1 MEHYVGK
8 PRITTGSQSGERNIQ
23 TIAGLREQR
32 QNGKQN
38 QNLNQNRNRSSQGA
52 VNLGYQKKANTQDA
66 PGSESQMKNIL
77 IKLPESMRERIV
89 KLPKVALQKLE
100 EIRIRTDTDTLLIS
114 GGREYSLRDRD
125 EMTAE
130 VLEEILNRLMD
141 YSYYAYEEEL
151 ARGYITI
158 EGGHRVGICGR
169 VTLENDRVHLIKD
182 VSSLNIRRSRE
193 IMGASDKILGAVLSP
208 AKAPAEGAQNA
219 RASASRGD
227 SRSSGAADLSGI
239 CFSSD
244 GFGSTASSHISPS
257 NMAVTSDMT
266 VRNTLIISP
275 PKCGKTTI
283 LRDLARSLSY
293 RGFRIGICD
302 ERSEIAGC
310 YDGKTSYD
318 LGPRTDVLDGCP
330 KAEGILMLIRAM
342 SPDVIMTDEIGKT
355 EDAAAI
361 RSALSAGVKIIT
373 TIHGSSFEDAAK
385 SSVGD
390 LITDHVFE
398 TLIFLSAQPVTGTV
412 EKILRLPEV
421 SHG

>member
-1 MEHYVGK
+1 MEHY
-8 PRITTGSQSGERNIQ
+8 ERNPM
-23 TIAGLREQR
+23 TPA
-32 QNGKQN
+32 
-38 QNLNQNRNRSSQGA
+38 
-52 VNLGYQKKANTQDA
+52 A
-66 PGSESQMKNIL
+66 PGSPIDKIL
-77 IKLPESMRERIV
+77 IKLPESMRERIN
-89 KLPKVALQKLE
+89 KLPKRAMNQLE

-125 EMTAE
+125 EITAE
-130 VLEEILNRLMD
+130 VLEEILNRLLD

-169 VTLENDRVHLIKD
+169 VTLENGQVHLIKD

-193 IMGASDKILGAVLSP
+193 ITGASDKILGAVLSP
-208 AKAPAEGAQNA
+208 AKTPPEGVQNA
-219 RASASRGD
+219 GDSAS
-227 SRSSGAADLSGI
+227 
-239 CFSSD
+239 C
-244 GFGSTASSHISPS
+244 GSTVISAINS
-257 NMAVTSDMT
+257 KNMTNISEMV

-283 LRDLARSLSY
+283 LRDLARSLSC

-310 YDGKTSYD
+310 YDGKTSSD

-342 SPDVIMTDEIGKT
+342 SPDVVLTDEIGKS

-385 SSVGD
+385 SAVGD
-390 LITDHVFE
+390 LITDRVFE

-412 EKILRLPEV
+412 EKILQLPEV

>member
-1 MEHYVGK
+1 MM
-8 PRITTGSQSGERNIQ
+8 
-23 TIAGLREQR
+23 
-32 QNGKQN
+32 KQN
-38 QNLNQNRNRSSQGA
+38 AGKRI
-52 VNLGYQKKANTQDA
+52 D
-66 PGSESQMKNIL
+66 NIL
-77 IKLPESMRERIV
+77 IKLPESIRDRIE
-89 KLPKVALQKLE
+89 KLPAQTLQQLE
-100 EIRIRTDTDTLLIS
+100 EIRIRTNTDTLLIS
-114 GGREYSLRDRD
+114 GGREYSLRDGD
-125 EMTAE
+125 EITAE
-130 VLEEILNRLMD
+130 VLEEILNRLLD

-151 ARGYITI
+151 SRGYITI

-169 VTLENDRVHLIKD
+169 VTLENGQVHLIKD

-193 IMGASDKILGAVLSP
+193 ITGASEKILGAVLSP
-208 AKAPAEGAQNA
+208 AKAPAESVPNA
-219 RASASRGD
+219 GISAGCRDEKSPVT
-227 SRSSGAADLSGI
+227 SDLSGV
-239 CFSSD
+239 CSSAAD
-244 GFGSTASSHISPS
+244 YGR
-257 NMAVTSDMT
+257 MV

-275 PKCGKTTI
+275 PKCGKTTM
-283 LRDLARSLSY
+283 LRDLARNLSNA
-293 RGFRIGICD
+293 GFRIGICD

-330 KAEGILMLIRAM
+330 KADGILMLIRAM
-342 SPDVIMTDEIGKT
+342 SPDVVMTDEIGKP

-385 SSVGD
+385 SAVGS

-412 EKILRLPEV
+412 EKILRMPEV

>member
-1 MEHYVGK
+1 MM
-8 PRITTGSQSGERNIQ
+8 
-23 TIAGLREQR
+23 
-32 QNGKQN
+32 KQN
-38 QNLNQNRNRSSQGA
+38 AGKRI
-52 VNLGYQKKANTQDA
+52 D
-66 PGSESQMKNIL
+66 NIL
-77 IKLPESMRERIV
+77 IKLPESMRDRIE
-89 KLPKVALQKLE
+89 KLPAQTLQQLE
-100 EIRIRTDTDTLLIS
+100 EIRIRTNTDTLLIS
-114 GGREYSLRDRD
+114 GGREYSLRDGD
-125 EMTAE
+125 EITAE
-130 VLEEILNRLMD
+130 VLEEILNRLLD

-151 ARGYITI
+151 SRGYITI

-169 VTLENDRVHLIKD
+169 VTLENGQVHLIKD

-193 IMGASDKILGAVLSP
+193 ITGASEKILGAVLSP
-208 AKAPAEGAQNA
+208 AKAPAESVPNA
-219 RASASRGD
+219 GISAGCGD
-227 SRSSGAADLSGI
+227 EK
-239 CFSSD
+239 
-244 GFGSTASSHISPS
+244 ST
-257 NMAVTSDMT
+257 VTSDLFGVCSSADYGRMV

-275 PKCGKTTI
+275 PKCGKTTM
-283 LRDLARSLSY
+283 LRDLARNLSNA
-293 RGFRIGICD
+293 GFRIGICD

-330 KAEGILMLIRAM
+330 KADGILMLIRAM
-342 SPDVIMTDEIGKT
+342 SPDVVMTDEIGKP

-385 SSVGD
+385 SAVGS

-412 EKILRLPEV
+412 EKILRMPEV

>member
-1 MEHYVGK
+1 MM
-8 PRITTGSQSGERNIQ
+8 
-23 TIAGLREQR
+23 
-32 QNGKQN
+32 KQN
-38 QNLNQNRNRSSQGA
+38 AGKRI
-52 VNLGYQKKANTQDA
+52 D
-66 PGSESQMKNIL
+66 NIL
-77 IKLPESMRERIV
+77 IKLPESMRDRIE
-89 KLPKVALQKLE
+89 KLPAQTLQQLE
-100 EIRIRTDTDTLLIS
+100 EIRIRTNTDTLLIS
-114 GGREYSLRDRD
+114 GGREYSLRDGV
-125 EMTAE
+125 EITAE
-130 VLEEILNRLMD
+130 VLEEILNRLLD

-151 ARGYITI
+151 SRGYITI

-169 VTLENDRVHLIKD
+169 VTLENGQVHLIKD

-193 IMGASDKILGAVLSP
+193 ITGASEKILGAVLSP
-208 AKAPAEGAQNA
+208 AKAPAESVPNA
-219 RASASRGD
+219 GISTGCGGEKSPVPSAI
-227 SRSSGAADLSGI
+227 SGA
-239 CFSSD
+239 CSSAA
-244 GFGSTASSHISPS
+244 GCGR
-257 NMAVTSDMT
+257 MV

-275 PKCGKTTI
+275 PKCGKTTM
-283 LRDLARSLSY
+283 LRDLARNLSNA
-293 RGFRIGICD
+293 GFRIGICD

-330 KAEGILMLIRAM
+330 KADGILMLIRAM
-342 SPDVIMTDEIGKT
+342 SPDVVMTDEIGKP

-385 SSVGD
+385 SAVGS

-412 EKILRLPEV
+412 EKILRMPEV

>member
-1 MEHYVGK
+1 MM
-8 PRITTGSQSGERNIQ
+8 
-23 TIAGLREQR
+23 
-32 QNGKQN
+32 KQN
-38 QNLNQNRNRSSQGA
+38 AGKRI
-52 VNLGYQKKANTQDA
+52 D
-66 PGSESQMKNIL
+66 NIL
-77 IKLPESMRERIV
+77 IKLPESMRDRIE
-89 KLPKVALQKLE
+89 KLPAQTLQHLE
-100 EIRIRTDTDTLLIS
+100 EIRIRTNTDTLLIS
-114 GGREYSLRDRD
+114 GGREYSLRDGD
-125 EMTAE
+125 EITAE
-130 VLEEILNRLMD
+130 VLEEILNRLLD

-151 ARGYITI
+151 SRGYITV

-169 VTLENDRVHLIKD
+169 VTLENGQLHLIKD

-193 IMGASDKILGAVLSP
+193 ITGASEKILGAVLSP
-208 AKAPAEGAQNA
+208 AKAPAESVPNA
-219 RASASRGD
+219 GISAGCRDEKS
-227 SRSSGAADLSGI
+227 L
-239 CFSSD
+239 
-244 GFGSTASSHISPS
+244 
-257 NMAVTSDMT
+257 VTSDLFGACSSAADYGGMV

-275 PKCGKTTI
+275 PKCGKTTM
-283 LRDLARSLSY
+283 LRDLARNLSNA
-293 RGFRIGICD
+293 GFRIGICD

-330 KAEGILMLIRAM
+330 KADGILMLIRAM
-342 SPDVIMTDEIGKT
+342 SPDVVMTDEIGKP

-385 SSVGD
+385 SAVGS

-412 EKILRLPEV
+412 EKILRMPEV

>member
-1 MEHYVGK
+1 MM
-8 PRITTGSQSGERNIQ
+8 
-23 TIAGLREQR
+23 
-32 QNGKQN
+32 KQN
-38 QNLNQNRNRSSQGA
+38 AGKRI
-52 VNLGYQKKANTQDA
+52 D
-66 PGSESQMKNIL
+66 NIL
-77 IKLPESMRERIV
+77 IKLPESMRDRIE
-89 KLPKVALQKLE
+89 KLPAQTLQQLE
-100 EIRIRTDTDTLLIS
+100 EIRIRTNTDTLLIS
-114 GGREYSLRDRD
+114 GGREYNLRDGD
-125 EMTAE
+125 EITAE
-130 VLEEILNRLMD
+130 VLEEILNRLLD

-151 ARGYITI
+151 SRGYITI

-169 VTLENDRVHLIKD
+169 VTLENGQVHLIKD

-193 IMGASDKILGAVLSP
+193 ITGVSEKILGAVLSP
-208 AKAPAEGAQNA
+208 AKAPAESVPNA
-219 RASASRGD
+219 GISAGCGD
-227 SRSSGAADLSGI
+227 EKSPVTSDLSGV
-239 CFSSD
+239 CSSATD
-244 GFGSTASSHISPS
+244 YGR
-257 NMAVTSDMT
+257 MV

-275 PKCGKTTI
+275 PKCGKTTM
-283 LRDLARSLSY
+283 LRDLARNLSNA
-293 RGFRIGICD
+293 GFRIGICD

-330 KAEGILMLIRAM
+330 KADGILMLIRAM
-342 SPDVIMTDEIGKT
+342 SPDVVMTDEIGKP

-385 SSVGD
+385 SAVGS

-412 EKILRLPEV
+412 EKILRMPEV

>member
-1 MEHYVGK
+1 MM
-8 PRITTGSQSGERNIQ
+8 
-23 TIAGLREQR
+23 
-32 QNGKQN
+32 KQN
-38 QNLNQNRNRSSQGA
+38 AGKRI
-52 VNLGYQKKANTQDA
+52 D
-66 PGSESQMKNIL
+66 NIL
-77 IKLPESMRERIV
+77 IKLPESMRDRIE
-89 KLPKVALQKLE
+89 KLPAQTLQQLE
-100 EIRIRTDTDTLLIS
+100 EIRIRTNTDTLLIS
-114 GGREYSLRDRD
+114 DGREYSLRDGD
-125 EMTAE
+125 EITAE
-130 VLEEILNRLMD
+130 VLEEILNRLLD

-151 ARGYITI
+151 SRGYITI

-169 VTLENDRVHLIKD
+169 VTLENGQVHLIKD

-193 IMGASDKILGAVLSP
+193 ITGASEKILGAVLSP
-208 AKAPAEGAQNA
+208 AKAPSESVPNA
-219 RASASRGD
+219 GISAGCGD
-227 SRSSGAADLSGI
+227 EK
-239 CFSSD
+239 
-244 GFGSTASSHISPS
+244 SP
-257 NMAVTSDMT
+257 VTSDLLGVCSSAADYGRMV

-275 PKCGKTTI
+275 PKCGKTTM
-283 LRDLARSLSY
+283 LRDLARNLSTA
-293 RGFRIGICD
+293 GFRIGICD

-330 KAEGILMLIRAM
+330 KADGILMLIRAM
-342 SPDVIMTDEIGKT
+342 SPDVVMTDEIGKP

-385 SSVGD
+385 SAVGS

-412 EKILRLPEV
+412 EKILRMPEV

>member
-1 MEHYVGK
+1 MM
-8 PRITTGSQSGERNIQ
+8 
-23 TIAGLREQR
+23 
-32 QNGKQN
+32 KQN
-38 QNLNQNRNRSSQGA
+38 AGKRI
-52 VNLGYQKKANTQDA
+52 D
-66 PGSESQMKNIL
+66 NIL
-77 IKLPESMRERIV
+77 IKLPESMRDRIE
-89 KLPKVALQKLE
+89 KLPAQTLQHLE
-100 EIRIRTDTDTLLIS
+100 EIRIRTNTDTLLIS
-114 GGREYSLRDRD
+114 GGREYSLRDGD
-125 EMTAE
+125 EITAE
-130 VLEEILNRLMD
+130 VLEEILNRLLD

-151 ARGYITI
+151 SRGYITI

-169 VTLENDRVHLIKD
+169 VTLENGQVHLIKD

-193 IMGASDKILGAVLSP
+193 ITGASEKILGAVLSP
-208 AKAPAEGAQNA
+208 AKAPAESVPNA
-219 RASASRGD
+219 GISAGCGD
-227 SRSSGAADLSGI
+227 EK
-239 CFSSD
+239 
-244 GFGSTASSHISPS
+244 SP
-257 NMAVTSDMT
+257 VTSDLFGVCSSSADYGRMV

-275 PKCGKTTI
+275 PKCGKTTM
-283 LRDLARSLSY
+283 LRDLARNLSNA
-293 RGFRIGICD
+293 GFRIGICD

-330 KAEGILMLIRAM
+330 KADGILMLIRAM
-342 SPDVIMTDEIGKT
+342 SPDVVMTDEIGKP

-385 SSVGD
+385 SAVGS

-412 EKILRLPEV
+412 EKILRMPEV

>member
-1 MEHYVGK
+1 MM
-8 PRITTGSQSGERNIQ
+8 
-23 TIAGLREQR
+23 
-32 QNGKQN
+32 KQN
-38 QNLNQNRNRSSQGA
+38 AGKRI
-52 VNLGYQKKANTQDA
+52 D
-66 PGSESQMKNIL
+66 NIL
-77 IKLPESMRERIV
+77 IKLPESMRDRIE
-89 KLPKVALQKLE
+89 KLPAQTLQQLE
-100 EIRIRTDTDTLLIS
+100 EIRIRTNTDTLLIS
-114 GGREYSLRDRD
+114 GGREYSLRDGV
-125 EMTAE
+125 EITAE
-130 VLEEILNRLMD
+130 VLEEILNRLLD

-151 ARGYITI
+151 SRGYITI

-169 VTLENDRVHLIKD
+169 VTLENGQVHLIKD

-193 IMGASDKILGAVLSP
+193 ITGASEKILGAVLSP
-208 AKAPAEGAQNA
+208 AKAPAESVPNA
-219 RASASRGD
+219 GISAGCGD
-227 SRSSGAADLSGI
+227 EK
-239 CFSSD
+239 
-244 GFGSTASSHISPS
+244 SP
-257 NMAVTSDMT
+257 VTSDLLGVCSSAADYGRMV

-275 PKCGKTTI
+275 PKCGKTTM
-283 LRDLARSLSY
+283 LRDLARNLSNA
-293 RGFRIGICD
+293 GFRIWICD

-330 KAEGILMLIRAM
+330 KADGILMLIRAM
-342 SPDVIMTDEIGKT
+342 SPDVVMTDEIGKP

-385 SSVGD
+385 SAVGS

-412 EKILRLPEV
+412 EKILRMPEV

>member
-1 MEHYVGK
+1 MM
-8 PRITTGSQSGERNIQ
+8 
-23 TIAGLREQR
+23 
-32 QNGKQN
+32 KQN
-38 QNLNQNRNRSSQGA
+38 AGKRI
-52 VNLGYQKKANTQDA
+52 D
-66 PGSESQMKNIL
+66 NIL
-77 IKLPESMRERIV
+77 IKLPESMRDRIG
-89 KLPKVALQKLE
+89 KLPAQTLQQLE
-100 EIRIRTDTDTLLIS
+100 EIRIRTNTDTLLIS
-114 GGREYSLRDRD
+114 GGREYSLRDGD
-125 EMTAE
+125 EITAE
-130 VLEEILNRLMD
+130 VLEEILNRLLD

-151 ARGYITI
+151 SRGYITI

-169 VTLENDRVHLIKD
+169 VTLENGQVHLIKD

-193 IMGASDKILGAVLSP
+193 ITGASEKILGAVLSP
-208 AKAPAEGAQNA
+208 AKDPAESVPNA
-219 RASASRGD
+219 GISAGCGD
-227 SRSSGAADLSGI
+227 EK
-239 CFSSD
+239 
-244 GFGSTASSHISPS
+244 ST
-257 NMAVTSDMT
+257 VTSDLFGVCSSAADYGRMV

-275 PKCGKTTI
+275 PKCGKTTM
-283 LRDLARSLSY
+283 LRDLARNLSNA
-293 RGFRIGICD
+293 GFRIGICD

-330 KAEGILMLIRAM
+330 KADGILMLIRAM
-342 SPDVIMTDEIGKT
+342 SPDVVMTDEIGKP

-385 SSVGD
+385 SAVCS

-412 EKILRLPEV
+412 EKILRMPEV

>member
-1 MEHYVGK
+1 MM
-8 PRITTGSQSGERNIQ
+8 
-23 TIAGLREQR
+23 
-32 QNGKQN
+32 KQN
-38 QNLNQNRNRSSQGA
+38 AGKRI
-52 VNLGYQKKANTQDA
+52 D
-66 PGSESQMKNIL
+66 NIL
-77 IKLPESMRERIV
+77 IKLPESMRDRIE
-89 KLPKVALQKLE
+89 KLPAQTLQQLE
-100 EIRIRTDTDTLLIS
+100 EIRIRTNTDTLLIS
-114 GGREYSLRDRD
+114 GGREYSLRDGD
-125 EMTAE
+125 EITAE
-130 VLEEILNRLMD
+130 VLEEILNRLLD

-151 ARGYITI
+151 SRGYITI

-169 VTLENDRVHLIKD
+169 VTLENGQVHLIKD

-193 IMGASDKILGAVLSP
+193 ITGASEKILGAVLSP
-208 AKAPAEGAQNA
+208 AKAPAESVPNA
-219 RASASRGD
+219 GISAGCGD
-227 SRSSGAADLSGI
+227 EKSPVTSDLSGT
-239 CFSSD
+239 CSSAA
-244 GFGSTASSHISPS
+244 GCGR
-257 NMAVTSDMT
+257 MV

-275 PKCGKTTI
+275 PKCGKTTM
-283 LRDLARSLSY
+283 LRDLARNLSNA
-293 RGFRIGICD
+293 GFRIGICD

-330 KAEGILMLIRAM
+330 KADGILMLIRAM
-342 SPDVIMTDEIGKT
+342 SPDVVMTDEIGKP

-385 SSVGD
+385 SAVGS

-412 EKILRLPEV
+412 EKILRMPEV

>member
-1 MEHYVGK
+1 M
-8 PRITTGSQSGERNIQ
+8 
-23 TIAGLREQR
+23 
-32 QNGKQN
+32 
-38 QNLNQNRNRSSQGA
+38 
-52 VNLGYQKKANTQDA
+52 
-66 PGSESQMKNIL
+66 
-77 IKLPESMRERIV
+77 
-89 KLPKVALQKLE
+89 
-100 EIRIRTDTDTLLIS
+100 
-114 GGREYSLRDRD
+114 
-125 EMTAE
+125 
-130 VLEEILNRLMD
+130 EEILNRLLD
-141 YSYYAYEEEL
+141 YSYYAYER
-151 ARGYITI
+151 AGRGYITI

-169 VTLENDRVHLIKD
+169 VTLENGQVHLIKD
-182 VSSLNIRRSRE
+182 ISSLNIRRSRE
-193 IMGASDKILGAVLSP
+193 IPGISDKILGAVLSP
-208 AKAPAEGAQNA
+208 AKAPAEVFQNA
-219 RASASRGD
+219 GVSADIRD
-227 SRSSGAADLSGI
+227 DRSPGTLDISGA
-239 CFSSD
+239 CSSAASC
-244 GFGSTASSHISPS
+244 GSTAPS
-257 NMAVTSDMT
+257 AITSKNMADISEMI

-342 SPDVIMTDEIGKT
+342 SPDVVLTDEIGKP

-385 SSVGD
+385 SAVGD

-412 EKILRLPEV
+412 EKILRLPVAGSAPTDLSNPCFDQPASSQEEAGSTRAAFVNADSEKSQSRQAAERMADSTQETALQTDNIPDEARQAFAPNAAAQHRTPMPNTDLPEV

>member
-1 MEHYVGK
+1 MM
-8 PRITTGSQSGERNIQ
+8 
-23 TIAGLREQR
+23 
-32 QNGKQN
+32 KQN
-38 QNLNQNRNRSSQGA
+38 AGKRI
-52 VNLGYQKKANTQDA
+52 D
-66 PGSESQMKNIL
+66 NIL
-77 IKLPESMRERIV
+77 IKLPESMRDRIE
-89 KLPKVALQKLE
+89 KLPAQTLQQLE
-100 EIRIRTDTDTLLIS
+100 EIRIRTNTDTLLIS
-114 GGREYSLRDRD
+114 GGREYSLRDGD
-125 EMTAE
+125 EITAE
-130 VLEEILNRLMD
+130 VLEEILNRLLD

-151 ARGYITI
+151 SRGYITI

-169 VTLENDRVHLIKD
+169 VTLENGQVHLIKD

-193 IMGASDKILGAVLSP
+193 ITGASEKILGAVLSP
-208 AKAPAEGAQNA
+208 AKAPAESVPNA
-219 RASASRGD
+219 GISAGC
-227 SRSSGAADLSGI
+227 GGEK
-239 CFSSD
+239 
-244 GFGSTASSHISPS
+244 SP
-257 NMAVTSDMT
+257 VTSDISGACSSAADYGRMV

-275 PKCGKTTI
+275 PKCGKTTM
-283 LRDLARSLSY
+283 LRDLARNLSNA
-293 RGFRIGICD
+293 GFRIGICD

-330 KAEGILMLIRAM
+330 KADGILMLIRAM
-342 SPDVIMTDEIGKT
+342 SPDVVMTDEIGKP

-385 SSVGD
+385 SAVGS

-412 EKILRLPEV
+412 EKILRMPEV